1 MNKLELTS
9 RTARKART
17 RSLIAV
23 GGLAS
28 KAGLLD
34 TFGIILGEDLQKSP
48 QMKESAAALY
58 KGFLILEEMARSED
72 VLSLWARQGLEELNE
87 ASKTE
92 PKCKNL

>member
-1 MNKLELTS
+1 MMHKLELTS

-17 RSLIAV
+17 RTLIGI

-48 QMKESAAALY
+48 PMKEQAAALF
-58 KGFLILEEMARSED
+58 KGFLILNEMARSGEID
-72 VLSLWARQGLEELNE
+72 QQLCSAQGLAALRKLKEQNSLK
-87 ASKTE
+87 A
-92 PKCKNL
+92 